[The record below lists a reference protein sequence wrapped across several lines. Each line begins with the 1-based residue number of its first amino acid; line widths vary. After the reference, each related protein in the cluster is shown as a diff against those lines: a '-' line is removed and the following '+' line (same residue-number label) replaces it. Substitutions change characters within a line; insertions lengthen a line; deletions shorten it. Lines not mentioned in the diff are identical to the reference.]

1 MEKNIILAGVGGQG
15 ILSIAFV
22 IDNAALDAGLH
33 FKQAEVHGMAQR
45 GGAVQS
51 NLRYGDSEI
60 WSDIIPTGKA
70 DLVLSVEPLE
80 VLRYQHYLSPV
91 GWVVTSTTPYVNIPD
106 YPEIDTL
113 LADLADFENIIL
125 VDTAHFARAAGNLRA
140 QNMVAVGAA
149 SPLLDFEE
157 ARLLAFVEK
166 LFARKG
172 EKIVAVNQ
180 RAFRF
185 GRAAGLFFRGLVD
198 SCMPRLA
205 ALSLVGKLDPETID
219 AAHADAWAKAIA
231 DDEAKLGAVLAEE
244 EAVSCDRAAA
254 FA

>member
-22 IDNAALDAGLH
+22 IDNAALDAGFQ

-51 NLRYGDSEI
+51 NLRYGDSDI

-70 DLVLSVEPLE
+70 DMVLSVEPLE
-80 VLRYQHYLSPV
+80 VMRYRHYLRPG

-106 YPEIDTL
+106 YPETQTL
-113 LADLADFENIIL
+113 LTDLAELENIVM
-125 VDTAHFARAAGNLRA
+125 VDTAHFARAAGNLRS

-149 SPLLDFEE
+149 SPLLDFDEE
-157 ARLLAFVEK
+157 RLLAFVEQ
-166 LFARKG
+166 LFSRKG
-172 EKIVAVNQ
+172 EKIVAVNK
-180 RAFRF
+180 RAFAF

-198 SCMPRLA
+198 AGMPRVT
-205 ALSLVGKLDPETID
+205 ALHLVGKLEPESID
-219 AAHADAWAKAIA
+219 DALAGNWAAAIGG
-231 DDEAKLGAVLAEE
+231 DQAKLDAVLAEE
-244 EAVSCDRAAA
+244 EAVACDRADA